1 MKVWRGAKAGQLFDR
16 LMRWTIF
23 AQTDRVVRVDMDNTL
38 LHQCPHSYGITC
50 VFHKHQEGRHVRDK
64 SAMQSDT
71 IGNSGHTKF
80 THTVIDVVARSVV
93 LDTFGV
99 FKQGEVRAG

>member
-38 LHQCPHSYGITC
+38 LHQCTHTDSITC

-64 SAMQSDT
+64 AAVQGDT
-71 IGNSGHTKF
+71 VGNRCHAKFAHTI
-80 THTVIDVVARSVV
+80 VDVVARSIV

-99 FKQGEVRAG
+99 FK